1 MQIVARLQRIRQL
14 TWHSLVPQD
23 RVEIQNRIKGARVAN
38 EVIDFLP
45 RLLPQTARV
54 RLERG
59 VAAGSRKGR
68 DGRCEQRDVERV
80 DPRRDLLVR
89 GDEAVVRDCLVGD
102 GFVRSADVV
111 DAFEDHGVFDAHVRK
126 DVSVDAG

>member
-1 MQIVARLQRIRQL
+1 MQVVARLQRIRQL
-14 TWHSLVPQD
+14 TRHSLVPHD
-23 RVEIQNRIKGARVAN
+23 GVEIQDCIKRARIAD
-38 EVIDFLP
+38 EVVDLLP
-45 RLLPQTARV
+45 RPLSQTARV